1 MMKTLLLLAIFAVVA
16 FTGASLLIVY
26 GWGINGAFFHKPTV
40 VFTMLEE
47 RLDDP
52 LSKSS
57 LAVYSSGDI
66 TLGGKLL
73 ETRRARRGVSP
84 ETVSL
89 TFKDGQDRGLFGLF
103 FVNRA
108 FCAEKFSGSI
118 VTTFGWL
125 SKTVQ
130 FTACPEND
138 APQIQEFRILLLE
151 RFTEEKI
158 Q

>member
-1 MMKTLLLLAIFAVVA
+1 MKTLLLLAIFAVVA

-26 GWGINGAFFHKPTV
+26 GWGIRGVGTASAA
-40 VFTMLEE
+40 VFTMAEE

-52 LSKSS
+52 SSKSS